1 MQEKKENF
9 QIPFGVLKKTKD
21 KFVNIEEKPSISF
34 FINTGIYILDK
45 KIIKKITKP
54 VYLKMTDF
62 LKKSKIKK
70 LQKKIF
76 CYMKIGLI

>member
-1 MQEKKENF
+1 MNYSDLLKFHRENKSNITVAGKKENF

-45 KIIKKITKP
+45 KIIKK
-54 VYLKMTDF
+54 
-62 LKKSKIKK
+62 
-70 LQKKIF
+70 
-76 CYMKIGLI
+76 